1 MKKAIALPRKLDLNL
16 VESGLA
22 RSCLDKLIEK
32 KCSPLVRNIGVK
44 SFALVPSTVLHLRE
58 LDRKNHPMI
67 RHYSKRYQRTT
78 SQDQASL
85 LVLDLISVEPEL
97 QTYPFLWA

>member
-44 SFALVPSTVLHLRE
+44 SFALVPSTVLHLICERQ
-58 LDRKNHPMI
+58 K
-67 RHYSKRYQRTT
+67 
-78 SQDQASL
+78 
-85 LVLDLISVEPEL
+85 
-97 QTYPFLWA
+97 